1 MDFTDFTF
9 RVLLIF
15 LPGIITTVLVNR
27 NTGTKDE
34 TSIQF
39 FMRALMYGF
48 ISYYILMF
56 VYFLLNIG
64 IVIVDG
70 FNSSSLLHLKFFEV
84 MNDANAKMD
93 FTEIF
98 YVSLVSVIVACVKS
112 SYENTIKMLNNVT
125 GSIQNLE
132 SKPFAKVVNWYYKFW
147 VKQNVFGP
155 LGNRDVWNYL
165 FTNLNHIITV
175 RDWENEKAYI
185 GTLSLCSPTHT
196 NAELY
201 LEDVTVIDMKGIEE
215 DRELTGVYLCKDK
228 AESWDIEFMYIDPK
242 DAIKRYNLGKY
253 AKHNSV
259 NKTNIENENISRNDV
274 SSENVNNVANETN
287 GLHNKN
293 TKSKKVNKNEVRKK
307 N

>member
-15 LPGIITTVLVNR
+15 LPGIITTVLVSR

-34 TSIQF
+34 SSIQF
-39 FMRALMYGF
+39 FMRALIYGF

-56 VYFLLNIG
+56 IYFLLNIG
-64 IVIVDG
+64 IVMVDG
-70 FNSSSLLHLKFFEV
+70 FESSSLLHLKFFDV
-84 MNDANAKMD
+84 INDADAKMD

-98 YVSLVSVIVACVKS
+98 FVSVVSVIVACVKS
-112 SYENTIKMLNNVT
+112 SYENTVKLLNNVT
-125 GSIQNLE
+125 GSIIDLE
-132 SKPFAKVVNWYYKFW
+132 SKPFAKAVKWYYTFW
-147 VKQNVFGP
+147 VKQNVFEP
-155 LGNRDVWNYL
+155 LGNEDVWNYL

-185 GTLSLCSPTHT
+185 GTLSLCSPTHK

-201 LEDVTVIDMKGIEE
+201 LENVTVIDMKGIEKN
-215 DRELTGVYLCKDK
+215 RNLTGVYLCKDK

-242 DAIKRYNLGKY
+242 EAIGRYNLNEYEEQK
-253 AKHNSV
+253 SV
-259 NKTNIENENISRNDV
+259 IKANIECEDIPSNDI
-274 SSENVNNVANETN
+274 SSENSNNTDFTSRNKCENTN
-287 GLHNKN
+287 
-293 TKSKKVNKNEVRKK
+293 NKNEAIKD